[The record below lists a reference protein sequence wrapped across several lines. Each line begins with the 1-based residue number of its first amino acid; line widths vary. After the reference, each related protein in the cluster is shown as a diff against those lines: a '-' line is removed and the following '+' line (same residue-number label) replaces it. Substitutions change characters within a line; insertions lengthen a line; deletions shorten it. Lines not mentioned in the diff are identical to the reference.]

1 MKSRIALKSTLAAA
15 IVAASLFTPFAH
27 AQDGQGVFVKIPFDF
42 SVNRLHFE
50 AGSYEFTQTADRFGM
65 SVINLKTRKKQ
76 FVTAIPQDHFA
87 STDSGFLIFRRAG
100 GDPYLSEVHFSGA
113 ADYSRLTVPKNS
125 NLSDRSTILRG
136 ALRK

>member
-1 MKSRIALKSTLAAA
+1 MKSRIALKSTLATA

-27 AQDGQGVFVKIPFDF
+27 AQDGQGVFVDIPFEF

-50 AGSYEFTQTADRFGM
+50 AGSYEFSQAADRFGM
-65 SVINLKTRKKQ
+65 SVINLKTRRKQ
-76 FVTAIPQDHFA
+76 YVTVRPQDRLA
-87 STDSGFLIFRRAG
+87 PSESGFLVFRRAG

-113 ADYSRLTVPKNS
+113 ADYSRLNIPKDS

-136 ALRK
+136 ALRR

>member
-1 MKSRIALKSTLAAA
+1 MKSRIALKSTVAAA

-27 AQDGQGVFVKIPFDF
+27 AQDGQGVFVTIPFEF

-50 AGSYEFTQTADRFGM
+50 AGSYQFSQTTDRFGM
-65 SVINLKTRKKQ
+65 SVINLETGKKRY
-76 FVTAIPQDHFA
+76 VTARPEDRLAA
-87 STDSGFLIFRRAG
+87 SESGFLVFRRAG
-100 GDPYLSEVHFSGA
+100 GDSYLSEVHFSGA
-113 ADYSRLTVPKNS
+113 ADYSRLNLPKNS

>member
-1 MKSRIALKSTLAAA
+1 MKSRITLKSTLAAA

-27 AQDGQGVFVKIPFDF
+27 AQDGQRVFVSIPFEF
-42 SVNRLHFE
+42 SMNRLHVE
-50 AGSYEFTQTADRFGM
+50 AGSYEFTQASDRFGM
-65 SVINLKTRKKQ
+65 SVINLETGKKQ
-76 FVTAIPQDHFA
+76 YLTVRPQDHFA
-87 STDSGFLIFRRAG
+87 VSESGFLLFRRAG

-113 ADYSRLTVPKNS
+113 ADFSRLNVPKNS